1 MTGAPT
7 KAPIGGSTPLY
18 SAPPIQ
24 KNSWEQLHV
33 DLTQYNGHNLL
44 SLRVFYER
52 DGDLLPGK
60 QGVSVRASA
69 IPDLIDRLQV
79 AEAEAIRLGLITGR
93 GSN

>member
-1 MTGAPT
+1 MTGDPT
-7 KAPIGGSTPLY
+7 RTPIGGSIPLF
-18 SAPPIQ
+18 SAEPIQ

-52 DGDLLPGK
+52 DGEQLPGK
-60 QGVSVRASA
+60 QGLSVRASA
-69 IPDLIDRLQV
+69 IPDLIGRLQV
-79 AEAEAIRLGLITGR
+79 AEAEAIRLGLITGK